1 MNTVKIFTFDGKET
15 GKMTLPEHVFN
26 ADVHQGA
33 LYETVKAY
41 RAAQRQGNA
50 SAKGRGEVNKT
61 KAKPFRQKG
70 TGRARAGKAS
80 SPIWIGGGVT
90 FGPKPRDYTMR
101 VTRKLKRKAARSAL
115 TLKAR
120 EEVVSV
126 VEDFTMEEPKTAKI
140 ANLISQ
146 IGLNGKK
153 ILFVLGGYDPTVV
166 KSSRN
171 IPRLNVIQAETV
183 NAYEVLNA
191 DYLLFCRTAVDK
203 VGEVLGR

>member
-1 MNTVKIFTFDGKET
+1 MNPVKIYTFDGKET
-15 GKMTLPEHVFN
+15 GEMKLPDNVFN
-26 ADVHQGA
+26 TDIHQGA

-41 RAAQRQGNA
+41 LAAQRQGNA
-50 SAKGRGEVNKT
+50 STKSRGEVNKS
-61 KAKPFRQKG
+61 KAKPYRQKG

-80 SPIWIGGGVT
+80 SPLWIGGGVT

-101 VTRKLKRKAARSAL
+101 VTRKLKRTAARSAL

-120 EEVVSV
+120 EDVVSV

-153 ILFVLGGYDPTVV
+153 VLVVLGGHDPIVV

-171 IPRLNVIQAETV
+171 VPRLNVIQAETV

-203 VGEVLGR
+203 VGEVLGQ